1 MLRHLETKEDAAVV
15 RQHKPLQCFVS
26 AWQNE
31 NNGDVKEKQ
40 YVLLLLDFIV
50 TMQPTVTKH
59 STPAAI
65 ERALVH
71 TRFPSTEVALE
82 KFPVRGETFT

>member
-15 RQHKPLQCFVS
+15 RQHKPPQCFVS

-40 YVLLLLDFIV
+40 YVLLLLDFVV
-50 TMQPTVTKH
+50 TM
-59 STPAAI
+59 
-65 ERALVH
+65 
-71 TRFPSTEVALE
+71 
-82 KFPVRGETFT
+82 